1 MSAHTQRTIQQLCA
15 EALAAETEAEVERI
29 IPVLRA
35 ALQEHIQLAK
45 TSLQEQLITIA
56 GLDPSRATK
65 RVSE

>member
-1 MSAHTQRTIQQLCA
+1 MHAHTQRKIQQLCE
-15 EALAAETEAEVERI
+15 EALTAKTEAEVERI

-35 ALQEHIQLAK
+35 ALQEHIRLAK